1 MIEDQVSQVEYDRMS
16 AIDLAEKDVSAG
28 IALGT
33 VGAINVAG

>member
-1 MIEDQVSQVEYDRMS
+1 MIEDQVSQVEYDRRS

-28 IALGT
+28 VALGI